1 MPAVY
6 QLIKLAALA
15 SLAGMIA
22 THWLSPFDSATVGV
36 TALYLLFV
44 RVG

>member
-1 MPAVY
+1 MGAVY

-15 SLAGMIA
+15 ALAGLIA
-22 THWLSPFDSATVGV
+22 VHWLEPLTSATIGVGV
-36 TALYLLFV
+36 LYLLFV